1 APAHAGLADAY
12 NYLALF
18 GYAPQQDVF
27 PKARQAALRAIE
39 LDSDLSDAH
48 AALGLNLMY
57 ADWNWQAALEEMERA
72 IAIDPAR
79 AINHHWAASLYSL
92 LSRHD
97 AAIEAAREA
106 QRLDPLSYSV
116 NGDLGWY
123 YYYARR
129 FDDAIRQ
136 CRRTLELEPSAP
148 SMRVCTELCF
158 QLKGQ
163 AEAAFAEME
172 EELKQAQAPKS
183 ALEAYR
189 RAFTRS
195 GLRGVREMKIQN
207 LERDASRKGR
217 NYQLAIGNALL
228 GNADRALFWLERAV
242 RERESWVGFI
252 QVDPA
257 FDSLQQDVRFQ
268 SLIKRLG
275 TAR

>member
-1 APAHAGLADAY
+1 
-12 NYLALF
+12 
-18 GYAPQQDVF
+18 
-27 PKARQAALRAIE
+27 
-39 LDSDLSDAH
+39 
-48 AALGLNLMY
+48 
-57 ADWNWQAALEEMERA
+57 
-72 IAIDPAR
+72 
-79 AINHHWAASLYSL
+79 
-92 LSRHD
+92 
-97 AAIEAAREA
+97 
-106 QRLDPLSYSV
+106 
-116 NGDLGWY
+116 
-123 YYYARR
+123 
-129 FDDAIRQ
+129 
-136 CRRTLELEPSAP
+136 
-148 SMRVCTELCF
+148 
-158 QLKGQ
+158 
-163 AEAAFAEME
+163 ME